1 MRPVELSGSQVRAI
15 RAHAR
20 ATYPDECCGF
30 LVVRAGEPDGAP
42 RRVLAVERARNEF
55 DGERRR
61 RFVIRPEELL
71 EVEGRLA
78 GQERAVGGFYHSHP
92 DHPAVPSEFDREHAW
107 PWYSYLV
114 LGITEKAAGP
124 LGAFELDPDSGVFVP
139 IPLVIPRTTDWSRGK
154 RTPKSLLGEE
164 GTP

>member
-1 MRPVELSGSQVRAI
+1 MRAVELSDSQVQAI

-20 ATYPDECCGF
+20 ETYPDECCGF
-30 LVVRAGEPDGAP
+30 LVVRADQPETAP
-42 RRVLAVERARNEF
+42 RRVVTVERAQNEF

-71 EVEGRLA
+71 GVEGRLA
-78 GQERAVGGFYHSHP
+78 GQGLAVGGFYHSHP
-92 DHPAVPSEFDREHAW
+92 DHPAVPSEFDRDHAW

-114 LGITEKAAGP
+114 LGITETTEGP
-124 LGAFELDPDSGVFVP
+124 LEAFELDPDSGTFVRTS
-139 IPLVIPRTTDWSRGK
+139 LVPPETMDWSRGK

-164 GTP
+164 EMR